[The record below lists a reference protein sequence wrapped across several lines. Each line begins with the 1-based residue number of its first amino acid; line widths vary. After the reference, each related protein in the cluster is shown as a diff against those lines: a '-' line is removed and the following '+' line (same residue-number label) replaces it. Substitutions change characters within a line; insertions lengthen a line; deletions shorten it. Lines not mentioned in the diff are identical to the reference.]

1 MRVLITGGSGFIG
14 TNLVAFHR
22 DRGDEV
28 LSLDA
33 TPPRNP
39 AHHVLWRQADLL
51 EQHAIR
57 REFEDFEP
65 ELLLHMGART
75 DLHGRTPTDYAANIE
90 GLEHVIDAARGVRS
104 LERAVFASSRMVC
117 RIDHRPT
124 AEDDYSP
131 PNAYGQSKMIGEGI
145 VRRSGLDIPWTI
157 VRPTS
162 IWGPWFDVPYKS
174 FFLTI
179 AKGRYVHVRNH
190 AVAKSF
196 GYVGNTVHQLDR
208 ISSAPAD
215 AVAGKTLYLGDYPPI
230 DTRDMAE
237 RIRAAIDAPRIR
249 TVPMPAL
256 RIAAA
261 VGDGARKLG
270 WREPPLTS
278 FRLGNLMSEMVYDLE
293 PLQAVAGELPH
304 SLDDGI
310 RSTVA
315 WMRDAGEL

>member
-1 MRVLITGGSGFIG
+1 VRVLITGGSGFIG
-14 TNLVAFHR
+14 TNLVDFHLA
-22 DRGDEV
+22 RGNEV
-28 LSLDA
+28 LSHDA
-33 TPPRNP
+33 APPRNP
-39 AHHVLWRQADLL
+39 EHRPVW
-51 EQHAIR
+51 QHAELLDREAIR
-57 REFEDFEP
+57 HAFETFEP
-65 ELLLHMGART
+65 DLLLHMGART
-75 DLHGRTPTDYAANIE
+75 DLHGRDRADYAANIE
-90 GLEHVIDAARGVRS
+90 GLEHVIDAARASRT

-117 RIDHRPT
+117 RIDHRPA
-124 AEDDYSP
+124 AEDEYSP
-131 PNAYGQSKMIGEGI
+131 PNAYGESKMIGEGI
-145 VRRSGLDIPWTI
+145 VRRSGLHVSWTI

-179 AKGRYVHVRNH
+179 AKGRYVHVKNR

-215 AVAGKTLYLGDYPPI
+215 AVGGKTLYLGDYPPI

-256 RIAAA
+256 RMAAA

-278 FRLGNLMSEMVYDLE
+278 FRLSNLTAEMVYDLE
-293 PLQAVAGELPH
+293 PLQSVAGELPH

-310 RSTVA
+310 CTTVT